1 MLSMMFLSTILVP
14 ILNENGATF
23 KILGLLILRRNI
35 NLFISVIMAGT
46 ITAAPTVQGAVV
58 EPAAEAAQ
66 VNVAEATS
74 QEQTNTTFDFGLDD
88 VVVAKG
94 SSFNERVKD
103 MIAVDG
109 YRRFNNLEIGLVYLN
124 FYGSREE
131 HSKLTPKFR
140 NCSNLP
146 YIDKDG
152 NLQRGDFIGFA
163 KGHIVAA
170 MAEFGYGIYTSKVK
184 DIYKSDLT
192 SEDIEANHN
201 ASILLS
207 NMLDRAKIDV
217 IAKGVIAGETYTS
230 PYSNKEEVAK
240 RTTIVYHIVNMVL
253 DEDRIVKAL
262 SL

>member
-1 MLSMMFLSTILVP
+1 MMLVSTILVP

-35 NLFISVIMAGT
+35 NLLISVIMSGT

-88 VVVAKG
+88 VVVTKG

-109 YRRFNNLEIGLVYLN
+109 YRRFNNLEIGMVYLN
-124 FYGSREE
+124 FYGTREE
-131 HSKLTPKFR
+131 YSKLTPKFR
-140 NCSNLP
+140 NCSTLP
-146 YIDKDG
+146 YVDKDG
-152 NLQRGDFIGFA
+152 ALQRGDFIGFA
-163 KGHIVAA
+163 KSHIVAA

-217 IAKGVIAGETYTS
+217 IAKGVVAGETYTS

-253 DEDRIVKAL
+253 DEDRVVKAL